1 MSREG
6 PAAIR
11 LAQALADDLDR
22 YIRSEPIAARR
33 VGVIDRLWLWS
44 KRNPRLAA
52 ALGSTAALVLL
63 AVFALLY
70 VDRQWKLAVAAEK
83 AAALVRD
90 KELMTQAIY
99 DNTMTRVQRSWES
112 QDHRQFLELM
122 NSVALESLKPPI
134 AADSSGTTGGEM
146 NSGRLESWAPPEGQF
161 DNREPWIEHASGL
174 ALNAAG
180 TVLASLHTRP
190 AGPDQETN
198 AAQRADLV
206 GRLQSKKIG
215 TVLEAHALGGDGI
228 SSDRARV
235 CP

>member
-1 MSREG
+1 
-6 PAAIR
+6 
-11 LAQALADDLDR
+11 
-22 YIRSEPIAARR
+22 
-33 VGVIDRLWLWS
+33 
-44 KRNPRLAA
+44 
-52 ALGSTAALVLL
+52 
-63 AVFALLY
+63 
-70 VDRQWKLAVAAEK
+70 
-83 AAALVRD
+83 
-90 KELMTQAIY
+90 MTQAIY

-122 NSVALESLKPPI
+122 NSVRPRILE
-134 AADSSGTTGGEM
+134 TTDRRGFEWYYWRRKM